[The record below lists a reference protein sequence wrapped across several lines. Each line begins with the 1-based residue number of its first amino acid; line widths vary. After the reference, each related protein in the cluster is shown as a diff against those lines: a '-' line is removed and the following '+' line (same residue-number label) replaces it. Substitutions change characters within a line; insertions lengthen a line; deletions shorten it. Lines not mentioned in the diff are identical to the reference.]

1 MNPNLLS
8 TNIFVSKSVY
18 SFSGNIIAFLAV
30 DKYHPPFRNLDELLA
45 NENYILG
52 IPGSTNWE
60 NIFKVKINT
69 HSHMKCQRML
79 NIIFLNFRRM

>member
-69 HSHMKCQRML
+69 ILTSL
-79 NIIFLNFRRM
+79 N